1 MQHKRSFGGNGS
13 GKGLAHREF
22 TMNHLPAALLRRSIV
37 LLPLVALAAMVL
49 PPAPAGTNDEPI
61 EIGTTPQ
68 LFLDDSLID
77 NRFALKQNTE
87 NVLRQFHLPAKFGTQ
102 PVLVDREAAPSYF
115 GVTYDGA
122 AKLFRLWYQANVPVV
137 IGEKTNKGGVMGF
150 RHVRYA
156 ESRDGIHWTLPELG
170 LHEYRGSKKNNICF
184 LRPGT
189 FEQKDRGFGIS
200 SIHLLDT
207 AEMPEAD
214 RRGYKFLMTYT
225 LRGGGAREKDKTQVY
240 LIGSR
245 DGIHWDRE
253 GQQSIVTGSITDG
266 WMGMLYDPERRKY
279 VGFCRPRDRYDS
291 GGPAAPSNADFHP
304 SADPRRN
311 ELLYAGVVRRIGRI
325 ESDGLWQQQEA
336 RPRTVFLP
344 DAIDLKNNATAHMS
358 MAAKYYA
365 GTYFGFL
372 HPYDPHE
379 RVWTELVLSPDSRSF
394 ERTHLAVVSPGAADA
409 WDSKQTWAIPD
420 WCEVGDEWWFYYF
433 GGNSP
438 PNLPFQKDTK
448 WGIGLAK
455 IRKEGFVSMTAP
467 AGGGVIITRL
477 LKWPGGDLLVNCDAS
492 AGEMR
497 VRVSDQQR
505 RPFPGFNYADC
516 VPFTGNRVRHKM
528 AWKKNALSELK
539 GQDLRL
545 EFYFSKQADLYAF
558 QAAR

>member
-1 MQHKRSFGGNGS
+1 MNRLPTALWRRSCV
-13 GKGLAHREF
+13 
-22 TMNHLPAALLRRSIV
+22 LLRF
-37 LLPLVALAAMVL
+37 LPLIAIDLSPARAVAI
-49 PPAPAGTNDEPI
+49 DEPI
-61 EIGTTPQ
+61 AIGAAPQ
-68 LFLDDSLID
+68 LFLDDFLVD

-87 NVLRQFHLPAKFGTQ
+87 NVLRQFHLPTKHGTQ
-102 PVLVDREAAPSYF
+102 PVLVDPDAAPSRF
-115 GVTYDGA
+115 GVVHDHE

-137 IGEKTNKGGVMGF
+137 IGEKSKKGGVMGF

-156 ESRDGIHWTLPELG
+156 ESKDGIHWTLPDLG
-170 LHEYRGSKKNNICF
+170 MHEFRGSKQNNICF
-184 LRPGT
+184 MRPGT
-189 FEQKDRGFGIS
+189 FEQKVQGFGIS
-200 SIHLLDT
+200 SIHLMDT

-225 LRGGGAREKDKTQVY
+225 LRGGGAREEDKTQVY

-253 GQQSIVTGSITDG
+253 GQKSIVTGSITDG
-266 WMGMLYDPERRKY
+266 WMGMLYDPAQKKY

-291 GGPAAPSNADFHP
+291 GGPVAPSNADFHP
-304 SADPRRN
+304 SPDPRRN
-311 ELLYAGVVRRIGRI
+311 DLIYGGVVRRVGRM
-325 ESDGLWQQQEA
+325 ESDGLWRQQEA
-336 RPRTVFLP
+336 WPRTVVLP

-379 RVWTELVLSPDSRSF
+379 RVWTELVLSRDSKSF
-394 ERTHLAVVSPGAADA
+394 ERTHQAIVSPGTADA
-409 WDSKQTWAIPD
+409 WDNKQTWAIPD

-455 IRKEGFVSMTAP
+455 IRKEGIVSMTAP

-477 LKWPGGDLLVNCDAS
+477 LKWPGGDLLLNCDAS
-492 AGEMR
+492 AGEVR
-497 VRVSDQQR
+497 VRVSNKQR
-505 RPFPGFNYADC
+505 QPFPGFNYADS
-516 VPFTGNRVRHKM
+516 VPFTGNSVRHKM
-528 AWKKNALSELK
+528 TWQKNSLNELK
-539 GQDLRL
+539 GQELRL
-545 EFYFSKQADLYAF
+545 EFYFSKKADLFAF
-558 QAAR
+558 QAVR